1 MPGLGAAR
9 SARRAPGPTRFASWT
24 DRTFASLS
32 NRDFR
37 FLWLGMLAMMGGMNM
52 QMVARAQLAW
62 DISHSAIAVSL
73 VGAGFAPPVLLL
85 SIFGGAM
92 ADRLDRGRVIQA
104 GQALTMALALGIG
117 ILIVLD
123 RVNLWWLIASSVMQ
137 GVAWAFLMPA
147 RQSIVPVLVG
157 RSHTSNAIALNASAM
172 SLMTL
177 IAPGI
182 SGVIYARVGVATTYF
197 VIAGLNAVAVLLTA
211 RLPRMTGSTA
221 AQPARRVLSEMK
233 DGIKYTFSNRTV
245 LVLLVLALSTTILA
259 QPFRSLMPVFVHDVF
274 DRGPEAVGLMLS
286 AIGAG
291 ALLGTV
297 VIAGLREGEHRGF
310 VLLGTT
316 AVSGVAL
323 VLATVT
329 AQYWIAVAVMVLLGI
344 GDSGRRSLNSSL
356 MLEQT
361 TEAFRGRVMGLYM
374 TNFGL
379 IPLGA
384 IPLAAISEV
393 IGIRWA
399 VAGAG
404 TLLVVAALSTSL
416 FTHRIR
422 RL

>member
-1 MPGLGAAR
+1 MRVPAGAP
-9 SARRAPGPTRFASWT
+9 RAAAPNRVGSWA

-92 ADRLDRGRVIQA
+92 ADRLDRRRVIQA
-104 GQALTMALALGIG
+104 GQAITMSLAAVIGVLILTERI
-117 ILIVLD
+117 
-123 RVNLWWLIASSVMQ
+123 NLWWLIGSSVGQ
-137 GVAWAFLMPA
+137 GIAWAFLMPA
-147 RQSIVPVLVG
+147 RQSIVPQLVG
-157 RSHTSNAIALNASAM
+157 KSHTTNAIALNAGAM

-177 IAPGI
+177 VAPGI
-182 SGVIYARVGVATTYF
+182 AGVIYARVGVAPTYF
-197 VIAGLNAVAVLLTA
+197 IIAGLNALAVVLTA
-211 RLPRMTGSTA
+211 RLPRMAGAGA
-221 AQPARRVLSEMK
+221 AQPAGRVMSEMK
-233 DGIKYTFSNRTV
+233 AGIRYTLGNQTV
-245 LVLLVLALSTTILA
+245 LVLLLLALFTTILA

-286 AIGAG
+286 AIGLG

-297 VIAGLREGEHRGF
+297 VIAGLREGEHRGW
-310 VLLGTT
+310 VLLATT
-316 AVSGVAL
+316 ATSGVAL

-329 AQYWIAVAVMVLLGI
+329 AQYWIAVAVMLLLGV

-361 TEAFRGRVMGLYM
+361 EDAFRGRVMGLYM

-384 IPLAAISEV
+384 IPLAAIAEL

-404 TLLVVAALSTSL
+404 ALLVAAAAGTMLLTN
-416 FTHRIR
+416 RIR

>member
-1 MPGLGAAR
+1 
-9 SARRAPGPTRFASWT
+9 
-24 DRTFASLS
+24 
-32 NRDFR
+32 
-37 FLWLGMLAMMGGMNM
+37 MLAMMGGMNM

-62 DISHSAIAVSL
+62 DISHSAVAVSL

-92 ADRLDRGRVIQA
+92 ADRLDRRRVIQA
-104 GQALTMALALGIG
+104 GQAITFLLALSIG
-117 ILIVLD
+117 LLVMID
-123 RVNLWWLIASSVMQ
+123 RINLWWLIASSVMQ

-147 RQSIVPVLVG
+147 RQSIVPSLVG
-157 RSHTSNAIALNASAM
+157 KSHTSNAIALNAGAM

-182 SGVIYARVGVATTYF
+182 SGVMYARVGVATTYF
-197 VIAGLNAVAVLLTA
+197 VIAGLNALAVVLTA
-211 RLPRMTGSTA
+211 RLPERVQTA
-221 AQPARRVLSEMK
+221 ATSKPARNMLAEMK
-233 DGIKYTFSNRTV
+233 EGIRYTFGNRTV
-245 LVLLVLALSTTILA
+245 LVLLALALSTTVLA

-274 DRGPEAVGLMLS
+274 NRGPEAVGLMLS

-291 ALLGTV
+291 ALVGTV
-297 VIAGLREGEHRGF
+297 VIAGLREGELRGI
-310 VLLGTT
+310 VLLATT
-316 AVSGVAL
+316 VVSGVAL

-329 AQYWIAVAVMVLLGI
+329 AQYWIAVAVMLLLGV

-361 TEAFRGRVMGLYM
+361 QDAFRGRVMGLYM
-374 TNFGL
+374 MNFGL

-384 IPLAAISEV
+384 IPLAGIAEV

-404 TLLVVAALSTSL
+404 VLLVAAAAGATLLTDRV
-416 FTHRIR
+416 R

>member
-1 MPGLGAAR
+1 
-9 SARRAPGPTRFASWT
+9 
-24 DRTFASLS
+24 
-32 NRDFR
+32 
-37 FLWLGMLAMMGGMNM
+37 MLAMMGGMNM
-52 QMVARAQLAW
+52 QMVARAQLTW
-62 DISHSAIAVSL
+62 DITHSAIAVSL

-92 ADRLDRGRVIQA
+92 ADRLDRRRVIQV
-104 GQALTMALALGIG
+104 GQAITMSLAVIVGV
-117 ILIVLD
+117 LIVTD
-123 RVNLWWLIASSVMQ
+123 RITLWWLIGSSVGQ

-147 RQSIVPVLVG
+147 RQSIVPQLVG
-157 RSHTSNAIALNASAM
+157 KGHTTNAIALNAGAM

-182 SGVIYARVGVATTYF
+182 AGVIYARVGVAPAYF
-197 VIAGLNAVAVLLTA
+197 IIAALNALAVVLTA
-211 RLPRMTGSTA
+211 RVPRMTGAGA
-221 AQPARRVLSEMK
+221 AQPSRRVMSEMK
-233 DGIKYTFSNRTV
+233 DGIRYTFRNQTV
-245 LVLLVLALSTTILA
+245 LVLLLLALFTTVLA

-286 AIGAG
+286 AIGLG

-329 AQYWIAVAVMVLLGI
+329 AQYWIAVAVMVLLGV

-361 TEAFRGRVMGLYM
+361 QDAFRGRVMGLYM
-374 TNFGL
+374 MNFGL

-399 VAGAG
+399 IAGAG
-404 TLLVVAALSTSL
+404 ALLVAAALSTSL
-416 FTHRIR
+416 FTDRIR

>member
-1 MPGLGAAR
+1 M
-9 SARRAPGPTRFASWT
+9 ASWY

-37 FLWLGMLAMMGGMNM
+37 LLWLGMLAMMGGMNM

-62 DISHSAIAVSL
+62 DISHSAVAVSL

-92 ADRLDRGRVIQA
+92 ADRLDRRRVIQA
-104 GQALTMALALGIG
+104 GQAVTMLLATTVG
-117 ILIVLD
+117 ILIVID
-123 RVNLWWLIASSVMQ
+123 RINLWWLIASSVGQ
-137 GVAWAFLMPA
+137 GTAWAFLMPA
-147 RQSIVPVLVG
+147 RQSIVPQLVG
-157 RSHTSNAIALNASAM
+157 KSHTSNAIALNAGAM

-182 SGVIYARVGVATTYF
+182 AGVMYARVGVATTYF
-197 VIAGLNAVAVLLTA
+197 VIAGLNAIAVTFTA
-211 RLPRMTGSTA
+211 RLPRPSGSGA
-221 AQPARRVLSEMK
+221 SQPAHNLRAEIRE
-233 DGIKYTFSNRTV
+233 GIRYTLSNRTV
-245 LVLLVLALSTTILA
+245 LVLLWLALFTTVLA

-274 DRGPEAVGLMLS
+274 GRGPEAVGLMLS
-286 AIGAG
+286 AIGLG
-291 ALLGTV
+291 ALVGTV
-297 VIAGLREGEHRGF
+297 VIAGLREGEHRGL

-316 AVSGVAL
+316 AISGVAL

-329 AQYWIAVAVMVLLGI
+329 ARYWIAIPVMMLLGI

-361 TEAFRGRVMGLYM
+361 KDEFRGRVMGLYM
-374 TNFGL
+374 MNFGL

-384 IPLAAISEV
+384 IPLAGIAELV
-393 IGIRWA
+393 GIRWA

-404 TLLVVAALSTSL
+404 VLLLSAAIGTTL
-416 FTHRIR
+416 FTNRVR